1 MAQPIL
7 LCIDD
12 DPEALHVLKIGL
24 EDRGY
29 TVFTVGGA
37 KEASAFLA
45 ATTPDLI
52 ITDLRMTPVNGF
64 DLFVELRKSPALA
77 NVPVIF
83 LTAVEHDF
91 AQSYG
96 KKLGVDAYMTKP
108 IDLDRLHAVIGERL
122 AART

>member
-1 MAQPIL
+1 MARPIL

-29 TVFTVGGA
+29 SVVTVGGA
-37 KEASAFLA
+37 KEASVFLET
-45 ATTPDLI
+45 TTPDLI
-52 ITDLRMTPVNGF
+52 ITDLRMSPVNGF
-64 DLFVELRKSPALA
+64 DLYVELRKAPAFA
-77 NVPVIF
+77 KIPFIF

-96 KKLGVDAYMTKP
+96 KKLGVDAYLTKP

-122 AART
+122 AARS

>member
-1 MAQPIL
+1 
-7 LCIDD
+7 
-12 DPEALHVLKIGL
+12 
-24 EDRGY
+24 
-29 TVFTVGGA
+29 VGGA